1 MTILRPTFRAARSRA
16 GLALA
21 FGLCGLASSGAA
33 RAEPVPLQTARLQP
47 FDGPPTAGWIV
58 PSPLGYDDVARYRD
72 AFALQAKGRTAEA
85 DARLAQLG
93 SRILLGH
100 VLAERYL
107 GRHYVASYEELVAW
121 LERYSDLPQ
130 ATRIH
135 RLALTKRP
143 EGARVPPDPRNNLA
157 TSEEPRRN
165 EANGPPRRQFEEA
178 LAAWRKRE
186 FDRAAELMG
195 TLANREGAD
204 GEEVATAA
212 FWAARAHLAAG
223 RPQQVGRYL
232 RLAARSS
239 RDFYGLLAQTVLGLP
254 MSWEW
259 DEPSLRAE
267 MVDLLVRYPGSR
279 RALALAQVG
288 QPRLV
293 EAEILAIAGKARLE
307 LGHALIA
314 LAEAAGLPGAQLKVA
329 QRMRLLDG
337 RRHDGALYPVPRWA
351 PPRGFRVDRALVYAV
366 IRAESGFDTDARSP
380 RGAVGVMQVMPE
392 TALEVARRAKIAY
405 AGKGA
410 LLDPDTNIELGQH
423 KLLQLAENRQ
433 LGRSLIHVVAAYNA
447 GPNRVAAWL
456 ERELKGTR
464 DDPLLFIESVPLGE
478 TRAYIK
484 KVLTNLW
491 VYRARLGQEN
501 VELLTLAENRWP
513 ELKRLDAQEFAR
525 ARPN

>member
-1 MTILRPTFRAARSRA
+1 MTILGPTLRATRSRA

-21 FGLCGLASSGAA
+21 FGLCGLASSGLA
-33 RAEPVPLQTARLQP
+33 RAEPVPIQTARLQP
-47 FDGPPTAGWIV
+47 RDGATPGWVV
-58 PSPLGYDDVARYRD
+58 PSPLGYDDIARYRD

-93 SRILLGH
+93 SRILMGH

-107 GRHYVASYEELVAW
+107 GRFYVASYEELVAW
-121 LERYSDLPQ
+121 LERYGDLPQ
-130 ATRIH
+130 APRIH
-135 RLALTKRP
+135 RLALAKRP
-143 EGARVPPDPRNNLA
+143 EGSRLPPDPRVMAAALD
-157 TSEEPRRN
+157 EPPR
-165 EANGPPRRQFEEA
+165 ADSGGPPRRQLEEA
-178 LAAWRKRE
+178 LSAWRKRD
-186 FDRAAELMG
+186 FDRAADLLG
-195 TLANREGAD
+195 SLANREGAD

-288 QPRLV
+288 QPRLA
-293 EAEILAIAGKARLE
+293 EAEILLLADKARLE

-314 LAEAAGLPGAQLKVA
+314 LAEATGLPGAQLKVA

-337 RRHDGALYPVPRWA
+337 RRHDGSLYPVPRWS

-366 IRAESGFDTDARSP
+366 IRAESGFDVDARSP
-380 RGAVGVMQVMPE
+380 RGALGVMQVMPE
-392 TALEVARRAKIAY
+392 TAVEVARRAQIAY

-410 LLDPDTNIELGQH
+410 LLDPDVNIELGQH
-423 KLLQLAENRQ
+423 KLIQLSQNRQ
-433 LGRSLIHVVAAYNA
+433 LGKSLIHVVAAYNA

-464 DDPLLFIESVPLGE
+464 DDPLLFIESVPLSE

-501 VELLTLAENRWP
+501 VELLALAENRWP
-513 ELKRLDAQEFAR
+513 ELRRLDPAEPAR
-525 ARPN
+525 ARKN